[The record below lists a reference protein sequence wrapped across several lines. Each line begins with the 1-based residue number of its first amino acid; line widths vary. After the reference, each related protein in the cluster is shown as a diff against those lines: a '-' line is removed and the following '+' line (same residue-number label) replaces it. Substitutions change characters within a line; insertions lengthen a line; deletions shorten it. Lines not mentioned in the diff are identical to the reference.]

1 MKIDKKDLAQNF
13 LRQVLEYDPIK
24 GQLFWKTDEYAKKV
38 YVGDRA
44 GYLSKSGYRY
54 ITLFGTKYR
63 EHQLIWFWWHG
74 EWAKEIDH
82 INHIKDDNR
91 LENLREVTHE
101 INSKNMKQLDNTIT
115 GLQGIHYNRKKDR
128 YISVIKIKG
137 KKVFQK
143 SYKEEELDK
152 AIKERQEKLLE
163 LGFHKNH
170 GK

>member
-1 MKIDKKDLAQNF
+1 MKINKQELTQQ
-13 LRQVLEYDPIK
+13 LIQQVLDYDPIK
-24 GQLFWKTDEYAKKV
+24 GHLVWKTDEFAKKV

-54 ITLFGTKYR
+54 ITVFGTKYR
-63 EHQLIWFWWHG
+63 EHQLIWFWYYG
-74 EWAKEIDH
+74 YWAKEIDH
-82 INHIKDDNR
+82 INHVKDDNR
-91 LENLREVTHE
+91 LENLREVTHAV
-101 INSKNMKQLDNTIT
+101 NSKNMKQLDNTIT

-128 YISVIKIKG
+128 YISVIKVKG

-143 SYKEEELDK
+143 SYKEEELDT